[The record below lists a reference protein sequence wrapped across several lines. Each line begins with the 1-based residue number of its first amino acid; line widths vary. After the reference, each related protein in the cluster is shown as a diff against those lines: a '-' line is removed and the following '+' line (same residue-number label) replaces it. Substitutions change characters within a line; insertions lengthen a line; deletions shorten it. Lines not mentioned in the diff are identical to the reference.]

1 MSLGANTNQ
10 CSNPQAVNA
19 SSAPEDVFLAW
30 LLSRPRGAD
39 LIAAA
44 SNEIIRLEACAGK
57 HAGAKRLH
65 ALFCGLIEE
74 MQGLQPSQVSRV
86 SQ

>member
-10 CSNPQAVNA
+10 CSNPQSVNA
-19 SSAPEDVFLAW
+19 SSAPEDVFFAW

-39 LIAAA
+39 IVAAA
-44 SNEIIRLEACAGK
+44 SQEVMKLEAYAGK
-57 HAGAKRLH
+57 HAGAERLH

-74 MQGLQPSQVSRV
+74 LQGSKPSRLSRV
-86 SQ
+86 PQ

>member
-1 MSLGANTNQ
+1 MSIGANTNQ
-10 CSNPQAVNA
+10 CSNPQSVNA
-19 SSAPEDVFLAW
+19 SSAPEDVFFAW

-39 LIAAA
+39 IVAAA
-44 SNEIIRLEACAGK
+44 SQEVMKLEAYAGK

-74 MQGLQPSQVSRV
+74 MQGLQPSQISRV